1 MDRKSIIERIES
13 LDELKSP
20 PAILQ
25 ELLSLFDDPDVE
37 IEDLVKVIEKDVN
50 ITSKIIKMANSAFYA
65 PPSPI
70 TTTKSAIMRIG
81 LRGVEVIALGLGIFD
96 KANIIDHKGFD
107 YIFRVHSLS
116 VGVIASKLAS
126 ITDCGI
132 TPEEAF
138 VAGLLHDIGIMVFYI
153 IVENDYINVALDV
166 SMDFLSKEKQL
177 FGMTHEEAGKILLE
191 KWGFPDMFSQIVG
204 KHHITDKNDKPSL
217 LIKFADMTA
226 SRYFDSFLEFKWEDM
241 QEYVEIAEILG
252 VSMDVIESMERD
264 LYNQVYTM
272 AEVCDVEMEDT
283 ISLLQ
288 KANKKLFDL
297 NFILL
302 KTIEENRK
310 LYKEAMEKEKER
322 VSKEILQATIITLS
336 HYINNI
342 LTSIMGEANIL
353 QRSADEKTKK
363 MGKHIE
369 DNAIKIHSV
378 METISHITSIKI
390 KPYVDSLK
398 MLDIEEELEK
408 NIEKLK
414 NDSE

>member
-1 MDRKSIIERIES
+1 MERKSVIERIES

-37 IEDLVKVIEKDVN
+37 IDDLVKVIEKDVN

-96 KANIIDHKGFD
+96 KVNIIDHKGFD

-116 VGVIASKLAS
+116 VAVIASQLATIANCDIS
-126 ITDCGI
+126 S
-132 TPEEAF
+132 EEAF

-153 IVENDYINVALDV
+153 ISGDDYIDIVSNTDMNFLD
-166 SMDFLSKEKQL
+166 KEKEV
-177 FGMTHEEAGKILLE
+177 FGMTHEEAGEILLE
-191 KWGFPDMFSQIVG
+191 KWKFPKIFRKIIG
-204 KHHITDKNDKPSL
+204 KHHISDKNDKSSL
-217 LIKFADMTA
+217 LIKFADVTA
-226 SRYFDSFLEFKWEDM
+226 TRYFDSFFEFRWEDM
-241 QEYVEIAEILG
+241 REYMEIAGVLE
-252 VSMDVIESMERD
+252 VSMNKIESMERD

-322 VSKEILQATIITLS
+322 VQKEILQVTVVTLS

-342 LTSIMGEANIL
+342 LTSIMGESNIL
-353 QRSADEKTKK
+353 QKSDDDAVKYI
-363 MGKHIE
+363 GKHIE

-378 METISHITSIKI
+378 METINNITSIKV

-398 MLDIEEELEK
+398 MLDIEEELKK

-414 NDSE
+414 NDE